1 MPNMMDY
8 LTWRGDLS
16 LAASPWNQVDG
27 LILASFSYNDLGEQ
41 AGGAHGITLR
51 ELAPRLNLRE
61 RKLNANGRQWCA
73 LLYAMADTDRFGG
86 MWIHHYE
93 DRVDPAREMQ
103 FSALTA
109 ELSDGQ
115 TYIAFRGTDNT
126 LVGWREDFAMSYES
140 PVPAQEAA
148 LAYLEAAGRRS
159 TGPLLVGGHSK
170 GGNLAAYA
178 AARVSPDIQK
188 RIRAVY
194 SFDGPGLDEETITSA
209 GYERIRPVVWSVV
222 PQSSVVGLLMHH
234 HQEYTVVRSTA
245 PGLMQHDAFTWQ
257 VEGPRFLE
265 LPGVD
270 RSSRLMDETLHQWL
284 RACTPEQR
292 RAFMDAVFSV
302 IESTGAP
309 TLAAMG
315 EEKLKSAAAIL
326 GATRAMDPDVRKM
339 CLHLLGQ
346 FVSIGAA
353 NAWDMLTEKP
363 RALMQD
369 DQSKE
374 ANG

>member
-16 LAASPWNQVDG
+16 LTASPWNQVDG
-27 LILASFSYNDLGEQ
+27 LILASFSYNDLGEH
-41 AGGAHGITLR
+41 ARGEEEITLR
-51 ELAPRLNLRE
+51 ELASLLDLRE
-61 RKLNANGRQWCA
+61 RRLNTCGREWCE
-73 LLYAMADTDRFGG
+73 LLYAMADTERFGG
-86 MWIHHYE
+86 MRIHHYE
-93 DRVDPAREMQ
+93 DRIDPAREMQ

-115 TYIAFRGTDNT
+115 TYIAFRGTDNS
-126 LVGWREDFAMSYES
+126 LVGWREAFAMSYES
-140 PVPAQEAA
+140 PVPAQEEA

-159 TGPLLVGGHSK
+159 PGPLLVGGHSK

-178 AARVSPDIQK
+178 AARVSPDIQG

-209 GYERIRPVVWSVV
+209 GYERICPALWSVV

-245 PGLMQHDAFTWQ
+245 LGLLQHDAFTWQ
-257 VEGPRFLE
+257 VQGPRFLE
-265 LPGVD
+265 LPDVD

-284 RACTPEQR
+284 KACTPEQR

-302 IESTGAP
+302 LESTGAP

-315 EEKLKSAAAIL
+315 EEKLRSAAAML
-326 GATRAMDPDVRKM
+326 GATRAMDPEVRKM

-353 NAWDMLTEKP
+353 NAWEMLTEKP
-363 RALMQD
+363 RALAQGD
-369 DQSKE
+369 KTKE
-374 ANG
+374 ENL

>member
-1 MPNMMDY
+1 MMDY

-27 LILASFSYNDLGEQ
+27 LILASFSYNDLGEH
-41 AGGAHGITLR
+41 ARGEEEITLR
-51 ELAPRLNLRE
+51 ELASLLDLRE
-61 RKLNANGRQWCA
+61 RRLNTCGREWCE
-73 LLYAMADTDRFGG
+73 LLYAMADTERFGG
-86 MWIHHYE
+86 MRIHHYE
-93 DRVDPAREMQ
+93 DRIDPAREMQ

-115 TYIAFRGTDNT
+115 TYIAFRGTDNS

-140 PVPAQEAA
+140 PVPAQEEA
-148 LAYLEAAGRRS
+148 LAYLEAAGQRS
-159 TGPLLVGGHSK
+159 PGPLLVGGHSK

-178 AARVSPDIQK
+178 AARVSPDIQG

-209 GYERIRPVVWSVV
+209 GYERICPALWSVV
-222 PQSSVVGLLMHH
+222 PQSSVVGLLMHY

-245 PGLMQHDAFTWQ
+245 LGLLQHDAFTWQ
-257 VEGPRFLE
+257 VQGPRFME
-265 LPGVD
+265 LPDVD

-284 RACTPEQR
+284 KACTPEQR

-302 IESTGAP
+302 LESTGAP

-315 EEKLKSAAAIL
+315 EEKLRSAAAML
-326 GATRAMDPDVRKM
+326 GATRAMDPEVRKM

-353 NAWDMLTEKP
+353 NAWEMLTEKP
-363 RALMQD
+363 RALAQGD
-369 DQSKE
+369 KTKE
-374 ANG
+374 ENL

>member
-8 LTWRGDLS
+8 LTWRGDLT

-27 LILASFSYNDLGEQ
+27 LILASFSYNKLGEH
-41 AGGAHGITLR
+41 AGGEDGITLR
-51 ELAPRLNLRE
+51 ELAPLLDLRE
-61 RKLNANGRQWCA
+61 RKLNTSGREWCE
-73 LLYAMADTDRFGG
+73 LLYAMADTERFGG
-86 MWIHHYE
+86 MRIHHYV
-93 DRVDPAREMQ
+93 DRIDPAKEMQ

-115 TYIAFRGTDNT
+115 TYIAFRGTDKS

-140 PVPAQEAA
+140 PVPAQREA
-148 LAYLEAAGRRS
+148 LDYLEAAALRS
-159 TGPLLVGGHSK
+159 AGPLLVGGHSK

-178 AARVSPDIQK
+178 AARVSPEIQA

-209 GYERIRPVVWSVV
+209 GYERICPALWSVV
-222 PQSSVVGLLMHH
+222 PQSSVVGLLMNH

-245 PGLMQHDAFTWQ
+245 LGLMQHDAFTWQ
-257 VEGPRFLE
+257 VEGPHFME
-265 LPGVD
+265 LPDVD

-284 RACTPEQR
+284 KACTPEQR

-302 IESTGAP
+302 LESTGAP
-309 TLAAMG
+309 TLTAMG
-315 EEKLKSAAAIL
+315 EEKLRSAAAML
-326 GATRAMDPDVRKM
+326 GATRAMDPEVRKM

-353 NAWDMLTEKP
+353 NAWEMLTEKP
-363 RALMQD
+363 RALAPGD
-369 DQSKE
+369 KTKE
-374 ANG
+374 ENL

>member
-27 LILASFSYNDLGEQ
+27 LILASFSYNDLGGQ
-41 AGGAHGITLR
+41 AGGANGITLR
-51 ELAPRLNLRE
+51 EMAPQLDLRE
-61 RKLNANGRQWCA
+61 RKLNAYGRQWCA
-73 LLYAMADTDRFGG
+73 LLYAMADTERFGG
-86 MWIHHYE
+86 MRIHHYE
-93 DRVDPAREMQ
+93 DRIDPAQEMQ

-178 AARVSPDIQK
+178 AAWVSPDIQK

-209 GYERIRPVVWSVV
+209 GYERIRPAVWSVV

-245 PGLMQHDAFTWQ
+245 LGLMQHDAFTWQ

-302 IESTGAP
+302 MESTGAP

-315 EEKLKSAAAIL
+315 EERLKSAAAIL

-339 CLHLLGQ
+339 CLHLLRQ

-363 RALMQD
+363 RALIQD